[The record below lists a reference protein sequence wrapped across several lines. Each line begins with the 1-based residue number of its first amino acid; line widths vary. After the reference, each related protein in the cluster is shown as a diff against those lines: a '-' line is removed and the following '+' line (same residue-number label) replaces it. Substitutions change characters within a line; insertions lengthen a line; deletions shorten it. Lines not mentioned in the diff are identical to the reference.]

1 MVSISIANRE
11 ANVKN
16 NRSARF
22 FAATSPTIRRTQ
34 RRKKTTRSCWFD
46 ELTTQE
52 AWSALLHGE
61 GRWPTLKPRR
71 DTTSSTT
78 VTKTVTV
85 AKKMASRNRLAIS

>member
-1 MVSISIANRE
+1 MVTISIANRE

-22 FAATSPTIRRTQ
+22 LAATSPTIRRPQ
-34 RRKKTTRSCWFD
+34 RRQKNTRSCRFD

-61 GRWPTLKPRR
+61 GRWPTLKPPR

-85 AKKMASRNRLAIS
+85 TKKQASRFGLACS